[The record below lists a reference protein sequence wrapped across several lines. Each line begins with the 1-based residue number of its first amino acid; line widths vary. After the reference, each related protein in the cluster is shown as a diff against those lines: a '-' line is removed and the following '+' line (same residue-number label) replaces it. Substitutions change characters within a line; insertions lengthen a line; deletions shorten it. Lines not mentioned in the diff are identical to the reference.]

1 MIDHII
7 DMQYLWIIIFF
18 GIALVCFIYFSFRIF
33 FFKKKGFEKE
43 IESISYNK
51 IKDFVIEDFEGGE
64 ILIDYLFLTSKGF
77 LIIEIK
83 DIKGNVFGGN
93 NLHDWT
99 VLTEN
104 RRYTFSN
111 PQAALRER
119 IMAVQ
124 QIVNQVPVYG
134 RLLFP
139 KEALFTKGVPDLV
152 TNLNDLISD
161 FQESNENIA
170 NFKIK
175 SFMPY
180 WDLVAKKAI
189 LNK

>member
-1 MIDHII
+1 MIHHII

-51 IKDFVIEDFEGGE
+51 IKDFIIEDFEGGE

-161 FQESNENIA
+161 FQESNQNIA
-170 NFKIK
+170 NVKIK